1 MKYPWEIMRKM
12 EIGYIRY
19 YRDYDSG
26 LIKGYVLIEYQSP
39 LLINNFAHIRY
50 GETGSYLIADTDGN
64 KKIENDQDVSGNI
77 SEEEYFQWAEDNK
90 KEEKYSGLTVKD
102 IL

>member
-12 EIGYIRY
+12 ELVIIRY

-77 SEEEYFQWAEDNK
+77 RK
-90 KEEKYSGLTVKD
+90 KSIFNGLKIIKRRKSIQD
-102 IL
+102 

>member
-1 MKYPWEIMRKM
+1 MLIQM
-12 EIGYIRY
+12 E
-19 YRDYDSG
+19 
-26 LIKGYVLIEYQSP
+26 
-39 LLINNFAHIRY
+39 
-50 GETGSYLIADTDGN
+50 T
-64 KKIENDQDVSGNI
+64 KIENDQDVSGNI